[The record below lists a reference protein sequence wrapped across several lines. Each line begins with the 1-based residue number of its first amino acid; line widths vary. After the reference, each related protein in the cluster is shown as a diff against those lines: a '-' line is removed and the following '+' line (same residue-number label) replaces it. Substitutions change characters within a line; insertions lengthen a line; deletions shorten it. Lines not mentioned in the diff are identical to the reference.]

1 MFHPKS
7 FRSNWMRRSVA
18 MPNGN
23 VTVCRQMSLSLNWLN
38 AIDSA
43 WTGWRSLLWSQMRGT
58 RVCVSQN
65 GFFFPSTALL
75 LVFQFIRLAWLD
87 LIAAIKIGTFP
98 CIWSGRLFSA
108 DFDESWKWKRPLSG
122 RKRNRPFKYLSF
134 GFQAGVK
141 LVVLRADL
149 PIKSICKNQ
158 CWGQMYRSGLSNY
171 KSHRRLRPSVF
182 LHSSFW
188 APDWAYL
195 SLSWPKVAQHQGNH

>member
-108 DFDESWKWKRPLSG
+108 DFDGQFQLSCD
-122 RKRNRPFKYLSF
+122 
-134 GFQAGVK
+134 
-141 LVVLRADL
+141 LRRTRSSSDFIQISQPSADSL
-149 PIKSICKNQ
+149 I
-158 CWGQMYRSGLSNY
+158 
-171 KSHRRLRPSVF
+171 SVTNG
-182 LHSSFW
+182 
-188 APDWAYL
+188 
-195 SLSWPKVAQHQGNH
+195 SLDDYF